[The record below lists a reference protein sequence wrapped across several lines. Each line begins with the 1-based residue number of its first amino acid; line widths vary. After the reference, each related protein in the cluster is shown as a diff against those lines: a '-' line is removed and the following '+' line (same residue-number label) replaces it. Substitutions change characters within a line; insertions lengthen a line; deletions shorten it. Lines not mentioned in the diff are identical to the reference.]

1 MIRPG
6 HPNRIYKIT
15 PTPTIANGAVIA
27 FEVITNL
34 YYNEFKSFE
43 IKLTIFPIYCYF
55 KELIYFNEIN
65 FKFSIKIN

>member
-1 MIRPG
+1 MIKPG

-15 PTPTIANGAVIA
+15 PTPTIANGAVVA
-27 FEVITNL
+27 FEAILNL
-34 YYNEFKSFE
+34 YYNAFKSFE

-55 KELIYFNEIN
+55 KVNWDILES